1 MYKPTTDIFE
11 YATGRN
17 TSVTYN
23 HLNRG
28 DPTVLGIL
36 AAVGGWVVPSGS
48 QVVTGCS
55 ERLPAERAPD
65 KEHSTAL
72 ARKLLGRARALWTQQ
87 ITQSD
92 VRVTITKLKDLLPM
106 WPLAAQDA

>member
-36 AAVGGWVVPSGS
+36 AAVGG
-48 QVVTGCS
+48 
-55 ERLPAERAPD
+55 
-65 KEHSTAL
+65 
-72 ARKLLGRARALWTQQ
+72 
-87 ITQSD
+87 
-92 VRVTITKLKDLLPM
+92 
-106 WPLAAQDA
+106 